1 MKQTKLILTRTALAL
16 FVMFMTQT
24 VWAQQTTNFF
34 LHRATVYFQVGN
46 REVVVT
52 GDLAA
57 SQNDFLAGTG
67 TITLKNGFTPKLV
80 TPESGKPYYSYPG
93 DELWDEYTGAPVEL
107 TITKIVVPGRRGG
120 GDNSENN
127 RLLTLSKDEIAN
139 YIDVTYGGSFGNVY
153 AHNHIFKD
161 GSGGA
166 SKANYQNWIL
176 LTAKADP
183 SDAISSGVTDMEGNA
198 ITGSTNIHWA
208 AGDIKNNQTHH
219 PDFSSSHKDSDGNT
233 IPEATWLTNNS
244 NQKKNMRPISF
255 VVKPRT
261 LWVAAAP
268 KKAYENLYTVRN
280 TESGASEKFGYD
292 RYYNGEEVTID
303 ELDVTITNLP
313 ENHTTSGFTPS
324 LAPNISVSPS
334 LGGEPEVSPI
344 LNAGDYGWVKPY
356 STDASECT
364 IYRTTSIEIETL
376 EGIDGKEDESGKETA
391 TKIEDVSDCFTWA
404 VLKESEF
411 IVVAPHPVNLT
422 VTGNVATA
430 SYDGTIQVIDGY
442 KVTSASSAILITADA
457 FAEIFGEEQMGSIH
471 VSGEPKA
478 SGTDAGKYD
487 MKITGA
493 EITDDNF
500 VANNVTVAQGYL
512 QIDPC
517 ADEVVVGIVGLTGQH
532 QYDNKPFEVTG
543 FVAKEVLNLEANP
556 IAANYK
562 LERALLKEGDKA
574 LAVNEGIELG
584 KAYMGLTPERFENK
598 DGNFSNVTFEI
609 TDGWAEIIPAVFD
622 VNLTGN
628 TKDATY
634 TGSVQAVSGFTA
646 SYDNEL
652 FKDEYIAYHGST
664 AEKPSV
670 TSSSEGKHY
679 MKMKGADFSS
689 ANELF
694 APNFKIVGNEA
705 NEEGDGW
712 LNISYYEATLRD
724 DVDNTAEIQKIARR
738 YGAVANVTLVRA
750 FPMDG
755 TWYTICLPFAVDL
768 TAENCDLKDADVREM
783 TEASLDGGKMTLNF
797 SETSV
802 TSMEAGKP
810 YLIKWAKP
818 EGVSSSTIVA
828 LGFGEAEFDEDLE
841 DQVVENPFDLGDGKS
856 ITFKGTYAP
865 VSYAE
870 ADDNSVL
877 FVGDNNTLYYPT
889 KGASLGAFRASFQ
902 LEGLTA
908 YEPAAVEEEAASE
921 APVFVLSFGA
931 TNVKNAI
938 MEAASGEYY
947 DLSGR
952 RVAQPTKGIYIVN
965 GKKVVVK

>member
-1 MKQTKLILTRTALAL
+1 MKQTKLILTRTALLL

-24 VWAQQTTNFF
+24 VWAQTTTQVNFF
-34 LHRATVYFQVGN
+34 MHRAEVTFQVGE
-46 REVVVT
+46 RKVT
-52 GDLAA
+52 VPGELEQT
-57 SQNDFLAGTG
+57 QNAFLAGT
-67 TITLKNGFTPKLV
+67 TENDLKHGFTPKRV
-80 TPESGKPYYSYPG
+80 TPESGKPYYVYPN

-107 TITKIVVPGRRGG
+107 TITKIVVPGRMV
-120 GDNSENN
+120 GDDDDNCDC
-127 RLLTLSKDEIAN
+127 LLTLEGDEIAN
-139 YIDVTYGGSFGNVY
+139 RVEITYGGSFGNVY
-153 AHNHIFKD
+153 AHTHIFKD
-161 GSGGA
+161 GNGGA
-166 SKANYQNWIL
+166 AKAEYNNWIVI
-176 LTAKADP
+176 TSKFVGNGNANTYIAP
-183 SDAISSGVTDMEGNA
+183 EGTVTDMEGNA
-198 ITGSTNIHWA
+198 INDDQNRIRVRYAGSKVTNA
-208 AGDIKNNQTHH
+208 ACHPGFVLKGDAITYDNQDR
-219 PDFSSSHKDSDGNT
+219 PCGSQGKY
-233 IPEATWLTNNS
+233 
-244 NQKKNMRPISF
+244 QRPISF

-391 TKIEDVSDCFTWA
+391 TKNEDVSDCFTWA

-478 SGTDAGKYD
+478 SGTNAGKYD

-543 FVAKEVLNLEANP
+543 YVAKEVLNLEANP

-694 APNFKIVGNEA
+694 APVFKITE
-705 NEEGDGW
+705 DGW
-712 LNISYYEATLRD
+712 LNISYYEATLYD
-724 DVDNTAEIQKIARR
+724 NVDNTAEIQKIARR

-828 LGFGEAEFDEDLE
+828 LVFGEAEFDEDLE
-841 DQVVENPFDLGDGKS
+841 EQVVENPFDLGDGKS

-865 VSYAE
+865 VSYDE

-877 FVGDNNTLYYPT
+877 LVGDNNSLYYPT

-938 MEAASGEYY
+938 MEAVSGEYY